1 MIEENNT
8 QKEKVL
14 SVISKFIDV
23 DSNDDFNL
31 TESIV
36 FVKMILALEET
47 FHIEFEDEML
57 STFKFPTVDSFV
69 EYVVGKTKNKE

>member
-14 SVISKFIDV
+14 SIISKFIEV
-23 DSNDDFNL
+23 DRKMDFNL
-31 TESIV
+31 IESIM
-36 FVKMILALEET
+36 FVKMILELEET

-57 STFKFPTVDSFV
+57 SAFKFSTVDSFI
-69 EYVVGKTKNKE
+69 EYVIGKLINKN